1 MNRSFCL
8 RAEVNYIFLFAEL
21 YIKKHKK
28 LNIKLT
34 NQVKIKNIQRMLFEL
49 GKKGFKSETICC
61 EWENVEQ
68 SPTPNCHKK
77 KVIDAI
83 FFNNNIFYLNT
94 VGFKAKR

>member
-1 MNRSFCL
+1 MSLRTSFITLCLHNSHSGKMNRSFCL

-61 EWENVEQ
+61 E
-68 SPTPNCHKK
+68 
-77 KVIDAI
+77 
-83 FFNNNIFYLNT
+83 
-94 VGFKAKR
+94 